1 MQPEAAP
8 GARLNVAVNQIEVVR
23 PNLRNLSPVAGSS
36 ASTLVLF
43 DGHRVTVDLTANALH
58 FPDTQDERNDLSTVR
73 RLRHRKR
80 KA

>member
-8 GARLNVAVNQIEVVR
+8 GARFNVAVNQIEVVR
-23 PNLRNLSPVAGSS
+23 PNLRNLSPEAGSS

-58 FPDTQDERNDLSTVR
+58 FLILKMNGMISRQCV
-73 RLRHRKR
+73 
-80 KA
+80 A